1 MKRKIRKY
9 GYIAAAVLAM
19 SVLFVGCGQEK
30 EPDTQL
36 WETISKE
43 DAQNGGTGDN
53 DAAGSGTTDATRAA
67 EEAGTADA
75 TRAVEEAG
83 TADATRAAEGAA
95 GNNDSGGAAEGAGT
109 ADTTGAAEGAG
120 AAGNTEDEEAGIYSD
135 IIAEY
140 RDMVQNNFYQ
150 DLLEK
155 EDLLAYENSFGK
167 DIGSEI
173 RHAQKVYYALYDIDG
188 NGTQELIIGGG
199 EDASNPWN
207 YDLYTYDGSKVV
219 HVFPDFE
226 FGYRTN
232 FSLYEN
238 GIIEV
243 FYSGSASE
251 SGNDFYRMNAAGTGA
266 EIVENFSIIGS
277 LDGDTTVITYYQGK
291 NVITEEEYNR
301 KTEEYEVALQTP
313 FSWTEIK

>member
-9 GYIAAAVLAM
+9 GYIAAAALAM

-30 EPDTQL
+30 ELDTQL

-67 EEAGTADA
+67 EEAGTA
-75 TRAVEEAG
+75 
-83 TADATRAAEGAA
+83 
-95 GNNDSGGAAEGAGT
+95 GNNDSGGTAEGAGT
-109 ADTTGAAEGAG
+109 A
-120 AAGNTEDEEAGIYSD
+120 GNTEDEAAGIYGD

-173 RHAQKVYYALYDIDG
+173 RHAQKVCYALYDIDG

-199 EDASNPWN
+199 EDVSNPWN
-207 YDLYTYDGSKVV
+207 YDLYTYDGSKAL
-219 HVFPDFE
+219 HVFPNFE

-243 FYSGSASE
+243 FYSGSAAE

-291 NVITEEEYNR
+291 NVITEDEYNQ
-301 KTEEYEVALQTP
+301 KIQEYEVVLQTP

>member
-9 GYIAAAVLAM
+9 GYIAAAALAM

-53 DAAGSGTTDATRAA
+53 DAAG
-67 EEAGTADA
+67 AGTADA
-75 TRAVEEAG
+75 TRAV
-83 TADATRAAEGAA
+83 
-95 GNNDSGGAAEGAGT
+95 EGAGT
-109 ADTTGAAEGAG
+109 ADTTGAAEGTG
-120 AAGNTEDEEAGIYSD
+120 TAGNTEDEEAGIYSD

-199 EDASNPWN
+199 EDVSNPWN

-243 FYSGSASE
+243 FYSGSAAE

>member
-9 GYIAAAVLAM
+9 GYIAAAALAM

-53 DAAGSGTTDATRAA
+53 DAAGAGTADATGAV
-67 EEAGTADA
+67 EGAGTADA
-75 TRAVEEAG
+75 TRAVE
-83 TADATRAAEGAA
+83 
-95 GNNDSGGAAEGAGT
+95 GAGT
-109 ADTTGAAEGAG
+109 
-120 AAGNTEDEEAGIYSD
+120 AGNTEDEEAGVYSD

-207 YDLYTYDGSKVV
+207 YDLYTYDGSKAV

-291 NVITEEEYNR
+291 NVITEDEYNR

>member
-9 GYIAAAVLAM
+9 GYIAAAALAM

-53 DAAGSGTTDATRAA
+53 DAAG
-67 EEAGTADA
+67 AGTADA
-75 TRAVEEAG
+75 TRAVEGAG
-83 TADATRAAEGAA
+83 AVDATR
-95 GNNDSGGAAEGAGT
+95 
-109 ADTTGAAEGAG
+109 AAEGAG
-120 AAGNTEDEEAGIYSD
+120 AAGNTEDEKAGIYSD

-207 YDLYTYDGSKVV
+207 YDLYTYDGSKAV

-243 FYSGSASE
+243 FYSSSASE

-291 NVITEEEYNR
+291 NVITEDEYNR

>member
-1 MKRKIRKY
+1 MKRKIGKY
-9 GYIAAAVLAM
+9 GYIAAAALAV
-19 SVLFVGCGQEK
+19 SVLSTACGQEK

-43 DAQNGGTGDN
+43 ETMQPGG
-53 DAAGSGTTDATRAA
+53 
-67 EEAGTADA
+67 
-75 TRAVEEAG
+75 
-83 TADATRAAEGAA
+83 AAEGTGTA
-95 GNNDSGGAAEGAGT
+95 GNNDSDGTAGNTDKNVAGDGDTDNADTTGTAGSNGAGGTTGNNDSDGVAEGAGT
-109 ADTTGAAEGAG
+109 A
-120 AAGNTEDEEAGIYSD
+120 GNTEAEVAGIYGD

-207 YDLYTYDGSKVV
+207 YDLYTYDGSKAV

-226 FGYRTN
+226 FGYRSN
-232 FSLYEN
+232 FTLYEN

-243 FYSGSASE
+243 FYSSSAAE

-277 LDGDTTVITYYQGK
+277 LDSDTTVITYYQGK
-291 NVITEEEYNR
+291 NVITENEYNQ
-301 KTEEYEVALQTP
+301 KIQEYEVALQTP

>member
-9 GYIAAAVLAM
+9 GYIAAAALAV
-19 SVLFVGCGQEK
+19 SVLSIACGQEK

-43 DAQNGGTGDN
+43 ETMQP
-53 DAAGSGTTDATRAA
+53 
-67 EEAGTADA
+67 
-75 TRAVEEAG
+75 
-83 TADATRAAEGAA
+83 
-95 GNNDSGGAAEGAGT
+95 GGAAEGAGI
-109 ADTTGAAEGAG
+109 
-120 AAGNTEDEEAGIYSD
+120 AGNTEDEAAGIYGD

-188 NGTQELIIGGG
+188 NGIQELIIGGG

-207 YDLYTYDGSKVV
+207 YDLYTYDGSKAV

-243 FYSGSASE
+243 FYSGSAAE

-291 NVITEEEYNR
+291 NVITENEYNQ
-301 KTEEYEVALQTP
+301 KIQEYEVALQTP

>member
-9 GYIAAAVLAM
+9 GYIAAAALAM

-53 DAAGSGTTDATRAA
+53 DAAG
-67 EEAGTADA
+67 AGTADA
-75 TRAVEEAG
+75 TRAVEGAG
-83 TADATRAAEGAA
+83 TADATRAVDGA
-95 GNNDSGGAAEGAGT
+95 GAVDATRAVEGAGAVDAT
-109 ADTTGAAEGAG
+109 RAAEGAG

-207 YDLYTYDGSKVV
+207 YDLYTYDGSKAV

-243 FYSGSASE
+243 FYSSSASE

-291 NVITEEEYNR
+291 NVITEDEYNR

>member
-9 GYIAAAVLAM
+9 GYIAAAALAM

-53 DAAGSGTTDATRAA
+53 DVAG
-67 EEAGTADA
+67 AGTADA
-75 TRAVEEAG
+75 TRAVE
-83 TADATRAAEGAA
+83 
-95 GNNDSGGAAEGAGT
+95 GAGT
-109 ADTTGAAEGAG
+109 ADTTRAAEG
-120 AAGNTEDEEAGIYSD
+120 AAGNTEDEEAGVYSD

-207 YDLYTYDGSKVV
+207 YDLYTYDGSKAV

-291 NVITEEEYNR
+291 NVITEDEYNR
-301 KTEEYEVALQTP
+301 KTEEYEVALQKP

>member
-9 GYIAAAVLAM
+9 GYIAAAALAM

-30 EPDTQL
+30 ELDTQL

-53 DAAGSGTTDATRAA
+53 DAAG
-67 EEAGTADA
+67 AGTADA
-75 TRAVEEAG
+75 TRAVEGAG
-83 TADATRAAEGAA
+83 TA
-95 GNNDSGGAAEGAGT
+95 GNNDSGGAAEGAG
-109 ADTTGAAEGAG
+109 AAGNNDSGGAVEGAG

-207 YDLYTYDGSKVV
+207 YDLYTYDGSKAV

-226 FGYRTN
+226 FGYLHFMRTE
-232 FSLYEN
+232 L
-238 GIIEV
+238 
-243 FYSGSASE
+243 
-251 SGNDFYRMNAAGTGA
+251 
-266 EIVENFSIIGS
+266 
-277 LDGDTTVITYYQGK
+277 
-291 NVITEEEYNR
+291 
-301 KTEEYEVALQTP
+301 
-313 FSWTEIK
+313 

>member
-9 GYIAAAVLAM
+9 GYIAAAALAM

-67 EEAGTADA
+67 EEAGTTDA
-75 TRAVEEAG
+75 TRAAEEAG
-83 TADATRAAEGAA
+83 TADATRAVEGT
-95 GNNDSGGAAEGAGT
+95 GT
-109 ADTTGAAEGAG
+109 
-120 AAGNTEDEEAGIYSD
+120 AGNTEDEAAGIYGD

-150 DLLEK
+150 DLLDK

-188 NGTQELIIGGG
+188 NGTRELIIGGG

-207 YDLYTYDGSKVV
+207 YDLYTYDGSKAV

-243 FYSGSASE
+243 FYSGSAAE

-291 NVITEEEYNR
+291 NVITENEYNQ
-301 KTEEYEVALQTP
+301 KIQEYEVALQTP

>member
-9 GYIAAAVLAM
+9 GYIAAAALAM

-53 DAAGSGTTDATRAA
+53 DAAG
-67 EEAGTADA
+67 AGTADA
-75 TRAVEEAG
+75 TRAVEGAG
-83 TADATRAAEGAA
+83 AVDATRAAEGTGTA
-95 GNNDSGGAAEGAGT
+95 GNNDSG
-109 ADTTGAAEGAG
+109 GAAEGAG
-120 AAGNTEDEEAGIYSD
+120 AAGNTEDEAAGTYGD

-207 YDLYTYDGSKVV
+207 YDLYTYDGSKAV

-243 FYSGSASE
+243 FYSGSATE

-291 NVITEEEYNR
+291 NVITEDEYNQ
-301 KTEEYEVALQTP
+301 KIQEYEVALQTP

>member
-9 GYIAAAVLAM
+9 GYIAAAALAM

-53 DAAGSGTTDATRAA
+53 DAAGFGTTDATRAA
-67 EEAGTADA
+67 EGAGTADA
-75 TRAVEEAG
+75 TKAAEEAG
-83 TADATRAAEGAA
+83 T
-95 GNNDSGGAAEGAGT
+95 
-109 ADTTGAAEGAG
+109 
-120 AAGNTEDEEAGIYSD
+120 AGNTEDEVAGIYGD

-150 DLLEK
+150 DLLDK

-188 NGTQELIIGGG
+188 NGIQELIIGGG

-207 YDLYTYDGSKVV
+207 YDLYTYDGSKAV

-243 FYSGSASE
+243 FYSGSAAE

-291 NVITEEEYNR
+291 NVITEDEYNQ
-301 KTEEYEVALQTP
+301 KIQEYEVALQIP

>member
-1 MKRKIRKY
+1 MKRKIGKY
-9 GYIAAAVLAM
+9 GYIAAAALAV
-19 SVLFVGCGQEK
+19 SVLSTACGQEK
-30 EPDTQL
+30 EPDIQL

-43 DAQNGGTGDN
+43 ENAQNGGTGNN
-53 DAAGSGTTDATRAA
+53 DAAGTGI
-67 EEAGTADA
+67 
-75 TRAVEEAG
+75 
-83 TADATRAAEGAA
+83 A
-95 GNNDSGGAAEGAGT
+95 GNNDSDGAAEGAGI
-109 ADTTGAAEGAG
+109 AGSNDSDGAAEGTG
-120 AAGNTEDEEAGIYSD
+120 TAGNTEDEAAGIYGD

-207 YDLYTYDGSKVV
+207 YDLYTYDGSKAV

-291 NVITEEEYNR
+291 NVITEDEYNQ
-301 KTEEYEVALQTP
+301 KIQEYEVALQIP
-313 FSWTEIK
+313 FSWMEIK

>member
-9 GYIAAAVLAM
+9 GYIAAAALAM

-67 EEAGTADA
+67 EEAGTA
-75 TRAVEEAG
+75 G
-83 TADATRAAEGAA
+83 S
-95 GNNDSGGAAEGAGT
+95 NDSGGAVEGAGT
-109 ADTTGAAEGAG
+109 
-120 AAGNTEDEEAGIYSD
+120 AGNTEDEAAGIYGD

-207 YDLYTYDGSKVV
+207 YDLYTYDGSKAV
-219 HVFPDFE
+219 HVFPNFE

-243 FYSGSASE
+243 FYSGSAAE

-277 LDGDTTVITYYQGK
+277 LDSDTTVITYYQGK
-291 NVITEEEYNR
+291 NVITEDEYNQ
-301 KTEEYEVALQTP
+301 KIQEYEVALQTP

>member
-9 GYIAAAVLAM
+9 GYIAAAALAM
-19 SVLFVGCGQEK
+19 SVLFVGCGKEK

-43 DAQNGGTGDN
+43 DVQNGGTGDN
-53 DAAGSGTTDATRAA
+53 DAAG
-67 EEAGTADA
+67 AGTADA
-75 TRAVEEAG
+75 TRAVEGAG
-83 TADATRAAEGAA
+83 AVDATRAAEGA
-95 GNNDSGGAAEGAGT
+95 GAT
-109 ADTTGAAEGAG
+109 
-120 AAGNTEDEEAGIYSD
+120 GNTEDEETGIYSD

-207 YDLYTYDGSKVV
+207 YDLYTYDGSKAV

-226 FGYRTN
+226 FGYRSN

-243 FYSGSASE
+243 FYSSSASE

-291 NVITEEEYNR
+291 NVITEDEYNR

>member
-9 GYIAAAVLAM
+9 GYIAAAALAM

-53 DAAGSGTTDATRAA
+53 DVAG
-67 EEAGTADA
+67 AGTADA
-75 TRAVEEAG
+75 TRAVEGAG
-83 TADATRAAEGAA
+83 TADTTGAAEGAA
-95 GNNDSGGAAEGAGT
+95 GNNDSG
-109 ADTTGAAEGAG
+109 GAAEGAG

-207 YDLYTYDGSKVV
+207 YDLYTYDGSKAV
-219 HVFPDFE
+219 HVFPGFE

-291 NVITEEEYNR
+291 NVITEDEYNR

>member
-9 GYIAAAVLAM
+9 GYIAAAALAM
-19 SVLFVGCGQEK
+19 SILFVGCGQEK

-53 DAAGSGTTDATRAA
+53 DVAG
-67 EEAGTADA
+67 AGTADA
-75 TRAVEEAG
+75 TRAVEGAG
-83 TADATRAAEGAA
+83 TADTTGAAEGAA
-95 GNNDSGGAAEGAGT
+95 GNNDSG
-109 ADTTGAAEGAG
+109 GAAEGAG

-243 FYSGSASE
+243 FYSGSAAE

>member
-1 MKRKIRKY
+1 MKRHIRKY
-9 GYIAAAVLAM
+9 SYIAAAALAV
-19 SVLFVGCGQEK
+19 SVLSTACGQEK
-30 EPDTQL
+30 EPDIQL

-43 DAQNGGTGDN
+43 ENAQNGGTGNN
-53 DAAGSGTTDATRAA
+53 DAAG
-67 EEAGTADA
+67 AGT
-75 TRAVEEAG
+75 
-83 TADATRAAEGAA
+83 A
-95 GNNDSGGAAEGAGT
+95 GNNDSDGAKEGAGTTGNNDSDGAAEGTGT
-109 ADTTGAAEGAG
+109 
-120 AAGNTEDEEAGIYSD
+120 AGNTEDEAAGIYGD

-207 YDLYTYDGSKVV
+207 YDLYTYDGSKAV

-243 FYSGSASE
+243 FYSGSAAE

-277 LDGDTTVITYYQGK
+277 LDGDMTVITYYQGK
-291 NVITEEEYNR
+291 NVITEDEYNQ
-301 KTEEYEVALQTP
+301 KIQEYEVALQIP
-313 FSWTEIK
+313 FSWMEIK

>member
-9 GYIAAAVLAM
+9 GYIAAAALAM

-53 DAAGSGTTDATRAA
+53 DAAG
-67 EEAGTADA
+67 AGTADA
-75 TRAVEEAG
+75 TRAV
-83 TADATRAAEGAA
+83 
-95 GNNDSGGAAEGAGT
+95 EGAGT
-109 ADTTGAAEGAG
+109 ADTTGAAEGTAG
-120 AAGNTEDEEAGIYSD
+120 SNDSGGAAEGTGTAGNTEDEEAGIYSD

-243 FYSGSASE
+243 FYSGSAAE

-291 NVITEEEYNR
+291 NVITEDEYNR

>member
-9 GYIAAAVLAM
+9 GYIAAAALAV
-19 SVLFVGCGQEK
+19 SVLSTACGQEK

-43 DAQNGGTGDN
+43 DVQNGGTGDN
-53 DAAGSGTTDATRAA
+53 DAA
-67 EEAGTADA
+67 EAGTADA

-83 TADATRAAEGAA
+83 TTGS
-95 GNNDSGGAAEGAGT
+95 NDSGGAVEGAGI
-109 ADTTGAAEGAG
+109 
-120 AAGNTEDEEAGIYSD
+120 AGNTEDEVAGIYGD

-140 RDMVQNNFYQ
+140 RDMVQSNFYQ

-207 YDLYTYDGSKVV
+207 YDLYTYDGSKAV

-243 FYSGSASE
+243 FYSGSAAE

-291 NVITEEEYNR
+291 NVITEDEYNQ
-301 KTEEYEVALQTP
+301 KIQEYEVALQIP

>member
-9 GYIAAAVLAM
+9 GYIAAAALAM

-53 DAAGSGTTDATRAA
+53 DAAG
-67 EEAGTADA
+67 AGTADA
-75 TRAVEEAG
+75 TRAVEGAG
-83 TADATRAAEGAA
+83 TADATRAV
-95 GNNDSGGAAEGAGT
+95 EGAGAVDAT
-109 ADTTGAAEGAG
+109 RAAEGAG

-207 YDLYTYDGSKVV
+207 YDLYTYDGSKAV

-243 FYSGSASE
+243 FYSSSASE

-291 NVITEEEYNR
+291 NVITEDEYNR

>member
-1 MKRKIRKY
+1 MKRNIRKY
-9 GYIAAAVLAM
+9 GYIAAAALAM

-53 DAAGSGTTDATRAA
+53 DAAG
-67 EEAGTADA
+67 AGTADA
-75 TRAVEEAG
+75 TRAVEGAG
-83 TADATRAAEGAA
+83 AVDATRAAEG
-95 GNNDSGGAAEGAGT
+95 T
-109 ADTTGAAEGAG
+109 G
-120 AAGNTEDEEAGIYSD
+120 AAGNTEDEKAGIYSD

-207 YDLYTYDGSKVV
+207 YDLYTYDGSKAV

-226 FGYRTN
+226 FGYRSN

-243 FYSGSASE
+243 FYSSSASE

-291 NVITEEEYNR
+291 NVITEDEYNR

>member
-1 MKRKIRKY
+1 MNNSKSKSAFEKAKKF
-9 GYIAAAVLAM
+9 IA
-19 SVLFVGCGQEK
+19 
-30 EPDTQL
+30 
-36 WETISKE
+36 
-43 DAQNGGTGDN
+43 GGVN
-53 DAAGSGTTDATRAA
+53 SPVRAFANVGTTPRFIERA
-67 EEAGTADA
+67 
-75 TRAVEEAG
+75 
-83 TADATRAAEGAA
+83 
-95 GNNDSGGAAEGAGT
+95 
-109 ADTTGAAEGAG
+109 
-120 AAGNTEDEEAGIYSD
+120 
-135 IIAEY
+135 
-140 RDMVQNNFYQ
+140 
-150 DLLEK
+150 K
-155 EDLLAYENSFGK
+155 
-167 DIGSEI
+167 GSKI
-173 RHAQKVYYALYDIDG
+173 YDIDG

-243 FYSGSASE
+243 FYSGSAAE

-291 NVITEEEYNR
+291 NVITEDEYNR

>member
-9 GYIAAAVLAM
+9 GYIAAAALAM

-30 EPDTQL
+30 ELDTQL

-53 DAAGSGTTDATRAA
+53 DAAGSGTTDATRA
-67 EEAGTADA
+67 
-75 TRAVEEAG
+75 VEEAG
-83 TADATRAAEGAA
+83 TADATRAAEGA
-95 GNNDSGGAAEGAGT
+95 GT
-109 ADTTGAAEGAG
+109 
-120 AAGNTEDEEAGIYSD
+120 AGNTEDEVAGIYGD

-207 YDLYTYDGSKVV
+207 YDLYTYDGSKAV

-243 FYSGSASE
+243 FYSGSAAE

-291 NVITEEEYNR
+291 NVITEDEYNQ
-301 KTEEYEVALQTP
+301 KIQEYEVALQTP

>member
-9 GYIAAAVLAM
+9 GYIAAAALAM

-53 DAAGSGTTDATRAA
+53 DAAG
-67 EEAGTADA
+67 AGTADA
-75 TRAVEEAG
+75 TRAVEGAG
-83 TADATRAAEGAA
+83 AADATRAAEG
-95 GNNDSGGAAEGAGT
+95 T
-109 ADTTGAAEGAG
+109 G

-207 YDLYTYDGSKVV
+207 YDLYTYDGSKAV

-226 FGYRTN
+226 FGYRSN

-243 FYSGSASE
+243 FYSSSASE

-291 NVITEEEYNR
+291 NVITEDEYNR

>member
-9 GYIAAAVLAM
+9 GYIAAAALAM

-67 EEAGTADA
+67 EEAGTAGSNDS
-75 TRAVEEAG
+75 AG
-83 TADATRAAEGAA
+83 T
-95 GNNDSGGAAEGAGT
+95 
-109 ADTTGAAEGAG
+109 
-120 AAGNTEDEEAGIYSD
+120 AGNTEDEAAGIYGD

-207 YDLYTYDGSKVV
+207 YDLYTYDGSKAV

-243 FYSGSASE
+243 FYSGSAAE
-251 SGNDFYRMNAAGTGA
+251 SGNDFYRMKAAGTGA

-291 NVITEEEYNR
+291 NVITEDEYNQ
-301 KTEEYEVALQTP
+301 KIQEYEVALQIP

>member
-1 MKRKIRKY
+1 MSKYKISQKFIYILRKGEIMKRKIGKY
-9 GYIAAAVLAM
+9 GYIAAAALAV
-19 SVLFVGCGQEK
+19 SVLSTACGQEK
-30 EPDTQL
+30 EPDIQL

-43 DAQNGGTGDN
+43 ENAQNGGTGNN
-53 DAAGSGTTDATRAA
+53 DAAGTGI
-67 EEAGTADA
+67 
-75 TRAVEEAG
+75 
-83 TADATRAAEGAA
+83 A
-95 GNNDSGGAAEGAGT
+95 GNNDSDGAAEGAGI
-109 ADTTGAAEGAG
+109 AGSNDSDGAAEGTG
-120 AAGNTEDEEAGIYSD
+120 TAGNTEDEAAGIYGD

-207 YDLYTYDGSKVV
+207 YDLYTYDGSKAV

-243 FYSGSASE
+243 FYSGSAAE

-291 NVITEEEYNR
+291 NVITENEYNQ
-301 KTEEYEVALQTP
+301 KIQEYEVALQTP

>member
-9 GYIAAAVLAM
+9 GYIAAAALAM

-30 EPDTQL
+30 ELDTQL

-67 EEAGTADA
+67 EEAGTA
-75 TRAVEEAG
+75 
-83 TADATRAAEGAA
+83 
-95 GNNDSGGAAEGAGT
+95 GNNDSGGTAEGAGT
-109 ADTTGAAEGAG
+109 A
-120 AAGNTEDEEAGIYSD
+120 GNTEDEAAGIYGD

-207 YDLYTYDGSKVV
+207 YDLYTYDGSKAV
-219 HVFPDFE
+219 HVFPNFE

-243 FYSGSASE
+243 FYSGSAAE

-277 LDGDTTVITYYQGK
+277 LDSDTTVITYYQGK
-291 NVITEEEYNR
+291 NVITEDEYNQ
-301 KTEEYEVALQTP
+301 KIQEYEVALQTP

>member
-9 GYIAAAVLAM
+9 GYIAAAALAM

-75 TRAVEEAG
+75 TKAAEEAG
-83 TADATRAAEGAA
+83 T
-95 GNNDSGGAAEGAGT
+95 
-109 ADTTGAAEGAG
+109 
-120 AAGNTEDEEAGIYSD
+120 AGNTEDEVAGIYGD

-150 DLLEK
+150 DLLDK

-243 FYSGSASE
+243 FYSGSAAE

-291 NVITEEEYNR
+291 NVITENEYNQ
-301 KTEEYEVALQTP
+301 KIQEYEVALQTP

>member
-9 GYIAAAVLAM
+9 GYIAAAALAM

-53 DAAGSGTTDATRAA
+53 DVAG
-67 EEAGTADA
+67 AGTADA
-75 TRAVEEAG
+75 TRAVEGAG
-83 TADATRAAEGAA
+83 TADTTGAAEGAA
-95 GNNDSGGAAEGAGT
+95 GNNDSG
-109 ADTTGAAEGAG
+109 GAAEGAG

-219 HVFPDFE
+219 HVFPNFE

-243 FYSGSASE
+243 FYSGSAAE

-291 NVITEEEYNR
+291 NVITEDEYNR

>member
-1 MKRKIRKY
+1 MKRHIRKY
-9 GYIAAAVLAM
+9 SYIAAAALAV
-19 SVLFVGCGQEK
+19 SVLSTACGQEK
-30 EPDTQL
+30 EPDIQL

-43 DAQNGGTGDN
+43 ENAQNGGTGNN
-53 DAAGSGTTDATRAA
+53 DAAG
-67 EEAGTADA
+67 AGT
-75 TRAVEEAG
+75 
-83 TADATRAAEGAA
+83 A
-95 GNNDSGGAAEGAGT
+95 GNNDSDGAEEGAGTTGNNDSDGAAEGTGT
-109 ADTTGAAEGAG
+109 
-120 AAGNTEDEEAGIYSD
+120 AGNTEDEAAGIYGD

-207 YDLYTYDGSKVV
+207 YDLYTYDGSKAV

-243 FYSGSASE
+243 FYSGSAAE

-277 LDGDTTVITYYQGK
+277 LDGDMTVITYYQGK
-291 NVITEEEYNR
+291 NVITEDEYNQ
-301 KTEEYEVALQTP
+301 KIQEYEVALQIP
-313 FSWTEIK
+313 FSWMEIK

>member
-9 GYIAAAVLAM
+9 GYIAAAALAV
-19 SVLFVGCGQEK
+19 SVLSTACGQEK

-67 EEAGTADA
+67 EG
-75 TRAVEEAG
+75 AG
-83 TADATRAAEGAA
+83 TADATRAAEEAGIA
-95 GNNDSGGAAEGAGT
+95 GNNDSCGAAEGAGT
-109 ADTTGAAEGAG
+109 A
-120 AAGNTEDEEAGIYSD
+120 GNTEDEVAGIYGD

-150 DLLEK
+150 DLLDK

-207 YDLYTYDGSKVV
+207 YDLYTYDGSKAV
-219 HVFPDFE
+219 HVFPNFE

-243 FYSGSASE
+243 FYSGSAAE

-291 NVITEEEYNR
+291 NVITENEYNQ
-301 KTEEYEVALQTP
+301 KIQEYEVALQTP

>member
-9 GYIAAAVLAM
+9 GYIAAAALAM

-53 DAAGSGTTDATRAA
+53 DAAG
-67 EEAGTADA
+67 AGTADA
-75 TRAVEEAG
+75 TRAVEGAG
-83 TADATRAAEGAA
+83 AVDATRAAEG
-95 GNNDSGGAAEGAGT
+95 T
-109 ADTTGAAEGAG
+109 G

-207 YDLYTYDGSKVV
+207 YDLYTYDGSKAV

-226 FGYRTN
+226 FGYRSN

-243 FYSGSASE
+243 FYSSSASE

-291 NVITEEEYNR
+291 NVITEDEYNR

>member
-9 GYIAAAVLAM
+9 GYIAAAALAM

-53 DAAGSGTTDATRAA
+53 DAAG
-67 EEAGTADA
+67 AGTADA
-75 TRAVEEAG
+75 TRAVE
-83 TADATRAAEGAA
+83 
-95 GNNDSGGAAEGAGT
+95 GAGT
-109 ADTTGAAEGAG
+109 ADTTGVAEGAG

-173 RHAQKVYYALYDIDG
+173 RHAQKVYYTLYDIDG

-207 YDLYTYDGSKVV
+207 YDLYTYDGSKAV

-291 NVITEEEYNR
+291 NVITEDEYNR

>member
-9 GYIAAAVLAM
+9 GYIAAAALAM

-53 DAAGSGTTDATRAA
+53 DAAG
-67 EEAGTADA
+67 AGTADA
-75 TRAVEEAG
+75 TGAV
-83 TADATRAAEGAA
+83 
-95 GNNDSGGAAEGAGT
+95 EGAGT
-109 ADTTGAAEGAG
+109 ADTTRAAEGAG
-120 AAGNTEDEEAGIYSD
+120 AAGNTEDEEAGVYSD

-207 YDLYTYDGSKVV
+207 YDLYTYDGSKAV

-291 NVITEEEYNR
+291 NVITEDEYNR

>member
-9 GYIAAAVLAM
+9 GFIAAAALAM

-30 EPDTQL
+30 ELDTQL

-53 DAAGSGTTDATRAA
+53 DAAGSGTTDAT
-67 EEAGTADA
+67 G
-75 TRAVEEAG
+75 
-83 TADATRAAEGAA
+83 AAEGTGTA
-95 GNNDSGGAAEGAGT
+95 GSNDSDGAAEGAGT
-109 ADTTGAAEGAG
+109 A
-120 AAGNTEDEEAGIYSD
+120 GNTEAEAAGIYGD

-207 YDLYTYDGSKVV
+207 YDLYTYDGSKAV

-243 FYSGSASE
+243 FYSGSAAE

-291 NVITEEEYNR
+291 NVITEDEYNQ
-301 KTEEYEVALQTP
+301 KIQEYEVALQIP
-313 FSWTEIK
+313 FSWMEIK

>member
-9 GYIAAAVLAM
+9 GYIAAAALAM

-53 DAAGSGTTDATRAA
+53 DAAG
-67 EEAGTADA
+67 AGTADA
-75 TRAVEEAG
+75 TRAV
-83 TADATRAAEGAA
+83 
-95 GNNDSGGAAEGAGT
+95 EGAGT

-120 AAGNTEDEEAGIYSD
+120 TAGNTEDEEAGIYCD

-173 RHAQKVYYALYDIDG
+173 RHAQKVYYTLYDIDG

-207 YDLYTYDGSKVV
+207 YDLYTYDGSKAV

-291 NVITEEEYNR
+291 NVITEDEYNR
-301 KTEEYEVALQTP
+301 KTEEYEVALQKP

>member
-9 GYIAAAVLAM
+9 GYIAAAALAM

-53 DAAGSGTTDATRAA
+53 DAAGFGTTDATRAA

-83 TADATRAAEGAA
+83 TT

-109 ADTTGAAEGAG
+109 A
-120 AAGNTEDEEAGIYSD
+120 GNTEDEVAGIYGD

-207 YDLYTYDGSKVV
+207 YDLYTYDGSKAV

-243 FYSGSASE
+243 FYSGSAAE

-291 NVITEEEYNR
+291 NVITENEYNQ
-301 KTEEYEVALQTP
+301 KIQEYEVALQTP